1 MTNDPKAVAL
11 AYIEGCSRKDFD
23 RVAELLAPDIRF
35 DGPGNTVHRSHSVGA
50 WQTASRLCPS
60 GPMTNAA

>member
-23 RVAELLAPDIRF
+23 RVAELLAQP
-35 DGPGNTVHRSHSVGA
+35 TLAWSHSVGA